1 MKRIVD
7 HHSPYWL
14 AALLLT
20 VGRATDVEANPT
32 GLSIGSGSASL
43 QQLGAQLNIN
53 VSSAAA
59 VLNWQSFN
67 IGAGETTRFI
77 QPSQNSVV
85 LNLIGGASPSQ
96 IFGNLTANG
105 TVILANGNG
114 FYFGPNSFV
123 SVGGSFIATTA
134 PQPQDLG
141 GGAGWQFTGMPPL
154 ASIVNYGQ
162 ISVGAG
168 KSLYLIAENI
178 ENQGGL
184 SAPGGSIDL
193 AAGQDVLVSETPDG
207 RGLSATVKLPAG
219 SVDNFGRVT
228 ADGGS
233 IAVQAQVVN
242 QNGILQADSIQNQ
255 NGVIE
260 LVASDMVNLGPNSQL
275 LARGDAT
282 AGGSVGGDVIIK
294 SDNIFSDTTG
304 SQIVTTGGTQGGNGG
319 NVEVS
324 AANIL
329 SLDSAMDGSVTGSG
343 TAGQLLLDPI
353 NITLTGSG
361 TTTSSATPNSGGTVN
376 GSASSSGN
384 WNVNVNTAFLNKN
397 FSQITLEASGNIT
410 LSANLAWNLSAST
423 GLNAGGL
430 SLLAGGDILFGSGSK
445 ITDANLWSVNLEAG
459 YNFLSHNINA
469 SAGNI
474 YLNGGNAGTG
484 NGSIATAGGNISLLA
499 GKSIQ
504 LGSGSVAATD
514 GNILGQTGGDITLVG
529 TAAQITDSGA
539 GSVALAAGYD
549 FTAGKVVTG
558 NGNIYL
564 NGGNG
569 KALKGSILTGTG
581 NLTLQAGNN
590 IQLGIGTVSAG
601 GGNETWLAGG
611 DITIG
616 SSGASVIDNGNGSV
630 TLKAGYDFSG
640 QTVQSGSGNIYLNNS
655 SSGTVDSIIETA
667 GGDIHLEAGISILAG
682 MGSAFTTGGGNLF
695 AEAIS
700 GDINTGLWPGG
711 PSQKTI
717 TSDLNFSS
725 SGSTPNTILGGF
737 STAAGGNV
745 TLIAGNNIDSTPK
758 STGKWPGESGAYGA
772 GNVTVTAGNQI
783 TGNYLL
789 TDGVGTLA
797 GANIGESSAPIL
809 LSLIAGTW
817 NVTAANDLYLNEVN
831 NPNGTYTSPGFQF
844 NYAPDAAVNL
854 WAGNAITLEGGVG
867 PDGAGTLALPRTQQN
882 GSMLPIYAPELNL
895 NAGAGGIH
903 VENSLILFPSIDNN
917 LTITTRDGGSL
928 IGQNGSEITMSDSAY
943 TYYNKTANDFTGNNA
958 TVPVQLNDP
967 NGPVKVNVT
976 GDWTG
981 LGLILPE
988 AAEINV
994 VGNLTD
1000 SSLQAWNLHST
1011 DTTTINVGAAAK
1023 QAMEQSGVLTAGTD
1037 GGLAGGGD
1045 INLNGNQLKVS
1056 GPGAFNINAGT
1067 VEMDGSASIIA
1078 GEAVTPGTSVLLPNI
1093 LTAADFNDALSSNPD
1108 LAAKLQYDATTGRLT
1123 FAGAISPAEQS
1134 ALLTALG
1141 STEAAAL
1148 QQLYT
1153 ENQKDMLGANLNLTT
1168 SGNLTMTMT
1177 TAIVNYGLLGNISL
1191 NIGDTTGGTVTIGN
1205 NASDAATQTQPTAGI
1220 FTSSGGDVSVISGG
1234 TISVGQSRIATYDGG
1249 NVTVLA
1255 LNGNIDCGVGSLG
1268 VTYVNNAYELDP
1280 TTGQLVDLLAALG
1293 SNLGG
1298 GLGFGIPGSG
1308 IRANTFV
1315 NGNARLGNMLVEAP
1329 NGKIDAS
1336 EGGIVAL
1343 HFNSL
1348 ELSHAA
1354 DSVMDIFA
1362 GYELENLAGQP
1373 LSAADLAAGQTF
1385 KNITLT
1391 PTPAHPYKYADLLDA
1406 AGTAIGQL
1414 IRVKENQDITATGSG
1429 IIGQIINAQATG
1441 EISGLLSGREVSVT
1455 APQIGSLVVF
1465 SHDTPVISGTSL
1477 NGADPVIVSP
1487 TQDTAAPA
1495 AAAMVA
1501 EAPNA
1506 DNASTVATK
1515 TQLAGDDT
1523 ADEEAKK
1530 RGKGKGIGLAQKV
1543 SRVTVLL
1550 PAKY

>member
-7 HHSPYWL
+7 NHSPYWL

-20 VGRATDVEANPT
+20 VGRANDVAANPA
-32 GLSIGSGSASL
+32 GLSVGSGSASL

-53 VSSAAA
+53 VSSAA

-67 IGAGETTRFI
+67 IGAGETTKFL
-77 QPSQNSVV
+77 QPSPNSVV

-141 GGAGWQFTGMPPL
+141 SGTGWQFTGMPPL

-162 ISVGAG
+162 INAGAG

-178 ENQGGL
+178 ENQGSL

-193 AAGQDVLVSETPDG
+193 ATGQEVLVSETPDG
-207 RGLSATVKLPAG
+207 RSLSATVKLPAG

-228 ADGGS
+228 ADGGT
-233 IAVQAQVVN
+233 IAVQARVIN
-242 QNGILQADSIQNQ
+242 QTGILQADSIQNQ

-260 LVASDMVNLGPNSQL
+260 LVASEAINLGPDSRI
-275 LARGDAT
+275 LARGDAAT
-282 AGGSVGGDVIIK
+282 GGSAGGDVIIQ
-294 SDNIFSDTTG
+294 SDNIFSDTAG
-304 SQIVTTGGTQGGNGG
+304 SQITTTGGAAGGHGG

-324 AANIL
+324 APNIL
-329 SLDSAMDGSVTGSG
+329 SLASSMDGSAVGG
-343 TAGQLLLDPI
+343 ATAGQLLFDPI
-353 NITLTGSG
+353 NITLNASG
-361 TTTSSATPNSGGTVN
+361 TTTSAATPNSGGTVN
-376 GSASSSGN
+376 GSASTSGN
-384 WNVNVNTAFLNKN
+384 WNVNVNTAFLNKH
-397 FSQITLEASGNIT
+397 FSQITLGASGNIT
-410 LSANLAWNLSAST
+410 LSANVNWNLSTST
-423 GLNAGGL
+423 GLSAGGL

-445 ITDANLWSVNLEAG
+445 ITDANLWSVKLAAG
-459 YNFLSHNINA
+459 YNFLAHQINA
-469 SAGNI
+469 NAGNI

-484 NGSIATAGGNISLLA
+484 NGSVATAGGNISLLA

-504 LGSGSVAATD
+504 LGSGTVAV
-514 GNILGQTGGDITLVG
+514 GGGD
-529 TAAQITDSGA
+529 Q
-539 GSVALAAGYD
+539 
-549 FTAGKVVTG
+549 
-558 NGNIYL
+558 
-564 NGGNG
+564 
-569 KALKGSILTGTG
+569 
-581 NLTLQAGNN
+581 
-590 IQLGIGTVSAG
+590 
-601 GGNETWLAGG
+601 TWLAGG
-611 DITIG
+611 DISIG
-616 SSGASVIDNGNGSV
+616 NSGASVVDSGNGSV
-630 TLKAGYDFSG
+630 TLKAGYDFSR

-655 SSGTVDSIIETA
+655 SSGTVDSIIATVAGGIYLTA
-667 GGDIHLEAGISILAG
+667 GNSILAG
-682 MGSAFTTGGGNLF
+682 MGSAFTTGGGDLL

-711 PSQKTI
+711 PSQKTM

-725 SGSTPNTILGGF
+725 SGSTPNAILGGF

-745 TLIAGNNIDSTPK
+745 TLIAGNSIDSTPK
-758 STGKWPGESGAYGA
+758 ATGKWPGESGAYGT

-783 TGNYLL
+783 NGNYLL
-789 TDGVGTLA
+789 TDGTGALA
-797 GANIGESSAPIL
+797 GANIGQSSTPIL
-809 LSLIAGTW
+809 LSLVAGTW
-817 NVTAANDLYLNEVN
+817 NVTAAHDLYLNEVN

-844 NYAPDAAVNL
+844 NYAPDAAVHL

-882 GSMLPIYAPELNL
+882 GTMLPIYAPELSL

-903 VENSLILFPSIDNN
+903 WENSLVLFPASDNA
-917 LTITTRDGGSL
+917 LTITTRGGGSL
-928 IGQNGSEITMSDSAY
+928 TGQNSAEITMSDSAY
-943 TYYNKTANDFTGNNA
+943 TYYNKTANDFTGNTA

-967 NGPVKVNVT
+967 KGPVKVNVT

-994 VGNLTD
+994 VGNIKN

-1011 DTTTINVGAAAK
+1011 DATTLNVGAAAK
-1023 QAMEQSGVLTAGTD
+1023 QAMEQSGILTAGTD
-1037 GGLAGGGD
+1037 GGLAVGGD
-1045 INLNGNQLKVS
+1045 INLDGNQLKVS
-1056 GPGAFNINAGT
+1056 GFGAFNINAGT
-1067 VEMDGSASIIA
+1067 VEMDGSASLIA
-1078 GEAVTPGTSVLLPNI
+1078 GEAVTPATSIRLPNI
-1093 LTAADFNDALSSNPD
+1093 LSAAAFNDALNGNPE
-1108 LAAKLQYDATTGRLT
+1108 LVAKLQYDAMTGRLT
-1123 FAGAISPAEQS
+1123 VAGVLSPTEQA
-1134 ALLTALG
+1134 ALLAALG
-1141 STEAAAL
+1141 STEATAL
-1148 QQLYT
+1148 QQLYL
-1153 ENQKDMLGANLNLTT
+1153 ENQQDIRGANLNLTT

-1177 TAIVNYGLLGNISL
+1177 TAIVNYGLFGDISL
-1191 NIGDTTGGTVTIGN
+1191 HIGDHSGGTVTIGN
-1205 NASDAATQTQPTAGI
+1205 EASDAATQQQPTAGI

-1234 TISVGQSRIATYDGG
+1234 SISVGQSRIATYDGG

-1255 LNGNIDCGVGSLG
+1255 LQGNIDCGVGSLG

-1280 TTGQLVDLLAALG
+1280 ATGQLVDLLAALG

-1329 NGKIDAS
+1329 NGYAVTLPDGTVTPVGINAS
-1336 EGGIVAL
+1336 QGGIVAL

-1348 ELSHAA
+1348 EASHAA

-1373 LSAADLAAGQTF
+1373 LTAADLAAGQTF
-1385 KNITLT
+1385 KNIVLT
-1391 PTPAHPYKYADLLDA
+1391 PSPANPYKYADLLDA
-1406 AGTAIGQL
+1406 AGTPVGQL
-1414 IRVKENQDITATGSG
+1414 VRVAEKEDITATGSG

-1495 AAAMVA
+1495 AAAAVA
-1501 EAPNA
+1501 EAPTA
-1506 DNASTVATK
+1506 DTAATVTAK
-1515 TQLAGDDT
+1515 TQLAGDGTD
-1523 ADEEAKK
+1523 DEEAKK